1 MGVPRNLEIKKNGD
15 ERVRVD
21 SEDHFEWT
29 AQVRH
34 VNKQPRRFTTRWKIF
49 TSMGLK

>member
-1 MGVPRNLEIKKNGD
+1 MGVPRNIEIKKTEMN
-15 ERVRVD
+15 V
-21 SEDHFEWT
+21 SASIAKTISEWT
-29 AQVRH
+29 EQVRR